1 MEAGPIRDCKALI
14 EHGTLQALQDYY
26 AEMLV
31 SEDAHLV
38 DWPFVLQKIYIH
50 ACLKKKRDIAT
61 WLESKFGDL
70 DPISFIAYRQT
81 IAYGKHLL
89 KK

>member
-1 MEAGPIRDCKALI
+1 MERMVISECKALI
-14 EHGTLQALQDYY
+14 ERSSLQALQEFCGGFSEY
-26 AEMLV
+26 
-31 SEDAHLV
+31 EDANQV

-50 ACLKKKRDIAT
+50 ACLKKKRDMAA
-61 WLESKFGDL
+61 WLESKFKDL

-81 IAYGKHLL
+81 IAYGNHLL